1 MDSKLINGDSLEVL
15 KDYEDNSVDL
25 LCTDPPYGYGFM
37 GKEWDKFEVKKPTKS
52 QSVSWMSPGM
62 KRTTKGMRGF
72 FIPIWKECYRVLK
85 PGAFAFVMSA
95 PRSDVQY
102 RMTQMLEES
111 GFEVGFTPI
120 YWAYA
125 TGFPKAMNVGK
136 KTEKENLEGS
146 YAGYQPKP
154 AVEVVIVCMKPLD
167 KKGYMEQAKDNQKG
181 VTWLDDARIPFE
193 GMNDIPQ
200 GGYGDMKVGYGK
212 PGETQPM
219 SKDYEKYVS
228 DTKGFTERSSI
239 KEGEVYSEAL
249 DTNPSQ
255 KWGFKKPIS
264 KDLEQYNKDNVG
276 SQKNFDTEAEGL
288 SRGNQPSR
296 KSKSDYEKYVEK
308 QKSFK
313 GAKTIGNVKEGGT
326 SFLGGDM
333 KQLDTSTNYQ
343 RKTTKRKPREE
354 NTVFKTSG
362 FKSEDNDTAEAS
374 PLGRFAAN
382 LLVSDKALDTGK
394 KTKSTG
400 GRAYQNTNDMFS
412 GGWAYDEEGT
422 GENPGKG
429 DEGDF
434 SRYYSLDEWWKSRLL
449 KLAPEVQ
456 RTFPFLVVP
465 KASKSE
471 KNMGLD
477 NLEKKQK
484 IYNGPSDK
492 SSKDMKGVERKF
504 TTLPT
509 QNIHPT
515 VKPIQL
521 FSYLV
526 TLGSRKEDIVL
537 DPFMGSGTTPI
548 SCVTLDRK
556 YLGIEKEKEY
566 FEIAEAR
573 VEKAINPANLV
584 EHDFF

>member
-1 MDSKLINGDSLEVL
+1 MTSFKIPPKCAARKTTQNGNLPSIS
-15 KDYEDNSVDL
+15 Y
-25 LCTDPPYGYGFM
+25 
-37 GKEWDKFEVKKPTKS
+37 FEVKKPTKS

-111 GFEVGFTPI
+111 GFEVGYTPI

-136 KTEKENLEGS
+136 KTEKENLKGS

-219 SKDYEKYVS
+219 SKD
-228 DTKGFTERSSI
+228 
-239 KEGEVYSEAL
+239 
-249 DTNPSQ
+249 
-255 KWGFKKPIS
+255 
-264 KDLEQYNKDNVG
+264 LEQYNKDNVG
-276 SQKNFDTEAEGL
+276 AQENFDIEAEGL
-288 SRGNQPSR
+288 SRGNQP
-296 KSKSDYEKYVEK
+296 V
-308 QKSFK
+308 
-313 GAKTIGNVKEGGT
+313 
-326 SFLGGDM
+326 
-333 KQLDTSTNYQ
+333 

-382 LLVSDKALDTGK
+382 LLVSDDVLNDGK
-394 KTKSTG
+394 NYSH
-400 GRAYQNTNDMFS
+400 
-412 GGWAYDEEGT
+412 
-422 GENPGKG
+422 GKG
-429 DEGDF
+429 GPYIYSDREYKVEGFIPDIKPTSPSNYGDGGSF
-434 SRYYSLDEWWKSRLL
+434 SRYFSLDAWWENRVS
-449 KLAPEVQ
+449 KLPEEV
-456 RTFPFLVVP
+456 RNTFPFLVVP

-477 NLEKKQK
+477 RLEKKQK
-484 IYNGPSDK
+484 IFNGPSDK
-492 SSKDMKGVERKF
+492 SSKDMKGVEKKF

-573 VEKAINPANLV
+573 VKKAKNPANLV
-584 EHDFF
+584 EHEFF